1 MLAVER
7 VRMELGERGY
17 DILIGPGLR
26 HQVGSYLREVLTPS
40 RAAII
45 TDETVAG
52 LYGEDVARSLAEAGL
67 EATTVAV
74 PPGEEAKSLA
84 QAGKLYAALVASGL
98 DRRSVVVALGGGVV
112 GDLAGFVAATY
123 MRGIPYVQVPTTL
136 LAAVDSSVG
145 GKVAVD
151 LPEGKNLVG
160 AFYQPRLV
168 VIDPEVLASLPPR
181 ELRAGLAEVVKHGV
195 ILDADFFA
203 YLEAHADGI
212 LAQEAAVLAVV
223 IRRCCELKARV
234 VSADERDEGLRAI
247 LNYGHTFAHA
257 LETVTGYQRFRHG
270 EAVALGMV
278 AASLLAEEMGKVAP
292 EVTRRQVALLRRLG
306 LEVRLPAEFRLEEL
320 LACFLRD
327 KKTLSG
333 RLRFVLPVRLGE
345 VEVVAEPGEDVI
357 GRALERARRV

>member
-1 MLAVER
+1 MER
-7 VRMELGERGY
+7 VRVELGERGY
-17 DILIGPGLR
+17 DILIGAGLR
-26 HQVGSYLREVLTPS
+26 RRVGDTLREVLTPS
-40 RAAII
+40 RGAII
-45 TDETVAG
+45 TDETVAR
-52 LYGEDVARSLAEAGL
+52 LYAHEVAHSLQEAGV
-67 EATTVAV
+67 EATTVAI
-74 PPGEEAKSLA
+74 PPGEEAKNLA
-84 QAGKLYAALVASGL
+84 QAAKLYAALVAAGL
-98 DRRSVVVALGGGVV
+98 DRQSVVVALGGGVV

-145 GKVAVD
+145 GKVAVY

-168 VIDPEVLASLPPR
+168 LIDPEVLASLPPR

-195 ILDADFFA
+195 ILDVDFFA
-203 YLEAHADGI
+203 YLEAHADDL
-212 LAQEAAVLAVV
+212 LAREAGVMAAV

-234 VSADERDEGLRAI
+234 VSADERDEGLRTI

-278 AASLLAEEMGKVAP
+278 AASLLAEEMGKVGP

-306 LEVRLPAEFRLEEL
+306 LEVRLPAEFRKEEL
-320 LACFLRD
+320 LASFFRD
-327 KKTLSG
+327 KKTLGG

-345 VEVVAEPGEDVI
+345 VEVVTEPGEDLI

>member
-1 MLAVER
+1 
-7 VRMELGERGY
+7 
-17 DILIGPGLR
+17 
-26 HQVGSYLREVLTPS
+26 
-40 RAAII
+40 
-45 TDETVAG
+45 
-52 LYGEDVARSLAEAGL
+52 
-67 EATTVAV
+67 
-74 PPGEEAKSLA
+74 
-84 QAGKLYAALVASGL
+84 LYAALVATGV

-195 ILDADFFA
+195 ILDAEFFA
-203 YLEAHADGI
+203 YVEAHADGI
-212 LAQEAAVLAVV
+212 LAQEAAVLAAV

-306 LEVRLPAEFRLEEL
+306 LEVRLPAEFRLDEL
-320 LACFLRD
+320 LACFRRD

-333 RLRFVLPVRLGE
+333 RLRFVLPVGLGE
-345 VEVVAEPGEDVI
+345 VEVVAEPGEELI
-357 GRALERARRV
+357 GRALERARCV